1 MEQENIVFNKIYDM
15 ERFLPHSVEHPDL
28 IERLMKHEKQD
39 YKTSLSTEDFAA
51 LPVLSNYKA
60 TRLTEEEILELRRI
74 NDAKLAE
81 QQELEDQKKA
91 NESQLD
97 FELGDEKVKYL
108 VTEIPNGQELD
119 IN

>member
-81 QQELEDQKKA
+81 KEEQEATTD
-91 NESQLD
+91 
-97 FELGDEKVKYL
+97 
-108 VTEIPNGQELD
+108 TETVEENTKCIADDTSGN
-119 IN
+119 